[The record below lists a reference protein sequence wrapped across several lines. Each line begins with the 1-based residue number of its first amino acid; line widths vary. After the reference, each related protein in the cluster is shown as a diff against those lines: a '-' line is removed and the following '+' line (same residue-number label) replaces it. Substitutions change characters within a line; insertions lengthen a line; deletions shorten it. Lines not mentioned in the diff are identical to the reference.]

1 MSYVK
6 IVSMK
11 YYLIAVVIG
20 LLFLGST
27 FIVELFVVPHLN
39 EDSKFLKF
47 WRDHVIGEDPY
58 EK

>member
-27 FIVELFVVPHLN
+27 FIVELFVVPHLK

-47 WRDHVIGEDPY
+47 WRDHVIGEDPF